1 MDERPRQAT
10 KFYGVIAAGMLLGM
24 ALQHVGVGG
33 FRLLFWAA
41 VVNGLLAPPL
51 IVLILLVCNNRSVMG
66 EHVNGRW
73 LNGLGFMTAIV
84 MSAAAVAVLAAW

>member
-1 MDERPRQAT
+1 MDERPRQAAR
-10 KFYGVIAAGMLLGM
+10 FYGVIAAGMLLGM
-24 ALQHVGVGG
+24 ALQHAGVGG

-73 LNGLGFMTAIV
+73 LNGLGFMAAIV
-84 MSAAAVAVLAAW
+84 MSASAVAVLAAW

>member
-1 MDERPRQAT
+1 
-10 KFYGVIAAGMLLGM
+10 
-24 ALQHVGVGG
+24 
-33 FRLLFWAA
+33 
-41 VVNGLLAPPL
+41 
-51 IVLILLVCNNRSVMG
+51 MG